1 MHFVLSQ
8 TVGVKRDT
16 RKYERL
22 IDTHWT
28 KICFLIPNMQ
38 LVKNVKFTIGHS
50 LLLIFREKKN
60 VKSVYDFIKK
70 HFRWYKNTVRAHCG
84 M

>member
-1 MHFVLSQ
+1 
-8 TVGVKRDT
+8 
-16 RKYERL
+16 
-22 IDTHWT
+22 
-28 KICFLIPNMQ
+28 MQ

-70 HFRWYKNTVRAHCG
+70 HFR
-84 M
+84 